1 MRDASV
7 NVGPD
12 WRVLDEIDF
21 VRLSKLNFNVA
32 EPEDVATYGFV
43 NYYDKSYDRV
53 NTHLER
59 QLQHIDRV
67 KYETTTSDD
76 PVIQQFIKD
85 GEATVFATD
94 SILALLMCSPRTAYP
109 WDIVINRIDDRV
121 VFDKREG
128 GVFDYVTVNENTADP
143 PMETGDKDNINSPS
157 ALSMEATFIN
167 QHFAFQVINEEE
179 KYEFENPNPFAV
191 EDNEP
196 LASCGYRYRRFDLT
210 TKQAAAAADDEEEP
224 DEVTLI
230 VRTEVDAAV
239 ANPNLQGGEPTF
251 ITVHALNEFDPKAQG
266 AGNALDWRQ
275 KLDMQRGAVVATEM
289 KNNSAKLARWAV
301 QAILAG
307 ADQMKLGY
315 ITRANPKDNN
325 RHAILGT
332 QSYKPREFAGQM
344 NVTLTNGWGIVKAVV
359 DMCLRLPEGKYVLV
373 KDPNK
378 SILRFY
384 SVPIHTF
391 EEESHHVEEEEQHF
405 EEEEPVDAEK

>member
-210 TKQAAAAADDEEEP
+210 TKQAAATADDEEEP

-307 ADQMKLGY
+307 ADQMKLG
-315 ITRANPKDNN
+315 
-325 RHAILGT
+325 
-332 QSYKPREFAGQM
+332 
-344 NVTLTNGWGIVKAVV
+344 
-359 DMCLRLPEGKYVLV
+359 
-373 KDPNK
+373 
-378 SILRFY
+378 
-384 SVPIHTF
+384 
-391 EEESHHVEEEEQHF
+391 
-405 EEEEPVDAEK
+405 